1 MKNGT
6 ERSKEF
12 FQPVSGR
19 DLPRYAGIATFMRLP
34 HLPPDDCDGAEIGLV
49 GVPWDGGTSNR
60 PGTRHGPRE
69 LRSASTL
76 MRQVNHDTGVAPYEL
91 ANCADLG
98 DAPVNPLSI
107 DETLASVHAYYA
119 SLSAQGVLPLTA
131 GGDHLIALPI
141 LRAVAAKHPVGLI
154 QFDSHTD
161 LGEDQFGLPYA
172 HGTPF
177 RRAHEEGLIDAS
189 RSIQVGLRGGFYDPE
204 GFDWPHAAG
213 FRLVTTEELRRAG
226 VDAVIDEIARVV
238 GDGPAYVSF
247 DIDGLDPAFAP
258 GTGTPEVGGFDTL
271 TAQLMIRSLGKLNLV
286 GADLVEVS
294 PPLDPS
300 GLTVLTG
307 ANIMWELLCALAQSL
322 ARRRAA

>member
-1 MKNGT
+1 MKRT
-6 ERSKEF
+6 KEF
-12 FQPVSGR
+12 FQPISGR
-19 DLPRYAGIATFMRLP
+19 KLPRYAGFATFMRLP
-34 HLPPDDCDGAEIGLV
+34 HLDPDDCADADIGLI

-76 MRQVNHDTGVAPYEL
+76 MRGINHDTGVAPYEL
-91 ANCADLG
+91 ANCTDLG

-107 DETLASVHAYYA
+107 DETLASVHSFYK
-119 SLSAQGVLPLTA
+119 SIHEQGVIPLTA
-131 GGDHLIALPI
+131 GGDHLIVLPI
-141 LRAVAAKHPVGLI
+141 LRAVAAERPVSLI
-154 QFDSHTD
+154 QFDAHTD
-161 LGEDQFGLPYA
+161 LGEAQFGLPYA

-177 RRAHEEGLIDAS
+177 RRAYEEGLIEAG
-189 RSIQVGLRGGFYDPE
+189 RSIQIGLRGGFYDPG
-204 GFDWPHAAG
+204 GFDWPLSAG

-226 VDAVIDEIARVV
+226 VDAIIDEIARVV

-300 GLTVLTG
+300 GVTVLTG
-307 ANIMWELLCALAQSL
+307 ANLMWELLCSLAQSL
-322 ARRRAA
+322 ARRQDT

>member
-1 MKNGT
+1 MKHT
-6 ERSKEF
+6 KDF

-19 DLPRYAGIATFMRLP
+19 KLPRYAGFATFMRLP
-34 HLPPDDCDGAEIGLV
+34 HLAPDDCEDADIGLI

-60 PGTRHGPRE
+60 PGARHGPRE

-76 MRQVNHDTGVAPYEL
+76 MRRINHDTGVAPYEL
-91 ANCADLG
+91 ANCADIG

-107 DETLASVHAYYA
+107 DETLVSVHSFYKRIHE
-119 SLSAQGVLPLTA
+119 QGVIPLTA

-141 LRAVAAKHPVGLI
+141 LRAVAADRPVSLI

-161 LGEDQFGLPYA
+161 LGDAQFGLPYA

-177 RRAHEEGLIDAS
+177 RRAYEEGLIEAG
-189 RSIQVGLRGGFYDPE
+189 RSIQIGLRGGFYDPD
-204 GFDWPHAAG
+204 GFDWPLSAG

-226 VDAVIDEIARVV
+226 VDAIIHEIARVV
-238 GDGPAYVSF
+238 GDNPTYVSF

-300 GLTVLTG
+300 GVTVLTG
-307 ANIMWELLCALAQSL
+307 ANLLWELLCALAQSF
-322 ARRRAA
+322 AHRQT